1 MIHLLD
7 LFGTAVFA
15 ATGALAAGRKHM
27 DVFGVVVV
35 ALVTALGGGTARDI
49 VLGVGPVFWVQDAA
63 YVVVA
68 VCAALSTFVLA
79 RFARLPERA
88 LVVADAFGLAVF
100 TAIGAQKAFA
110 AGAATASGAAG
121 AIGLIAV
128 IMGVMTGVVGGM
140 ARDVLCGEIPLILR
154 KEIYATASLAGAV
167 AFVLLRGN
175 GAGRVPAT
183 AVAVAV
189 VLVVRLAAIHW
200 RLSLPLFPE
209 RGGEADS

>member
-35 ALVTALGGGTARDI
+35 ALVTALGGGTARDV
-49 VLGVGPVFWVQDAA
+49 VLGVGPVFWVQDVA
-63 YVVVA
+63 YIVVA
-68 VCAALSTFVLA
+68 ACAAVGTFVLA
-79 RFARLPERA
+79 RFTRMPERA
-88 LVVADAFGLAVF
+88 LLVADAFGLAVF

-110 AGAATASGAAG
+110 AGAGG
-121 AIGLIAV
+121 IIAV

-140 ARDVLCGEIPLILR
+140 LRDVLCAEIPLILR
-154 KEIYATASLAGAV
+154 KEIYATASLAGGT
-167 AFVLLRGN
+167 AFVLLRSGDVDRL
-175 GAGRVPAT
+175 AAT
-183 AVAVAV
+183 AAAVV
-189 VLVVRLAAIHW
+189 IVLVVRLAAIHW

-209 RGGEADS
+209 GGTADGHHDDTTSTT